1 MGFHFH
7 LNNHS
12 LKAVPQA
19 LFLGFWNAGERAEV
33 AVKPQGL
40 DESAGGRTMDGRYR
54 ARIQTI
60 VNASDKFPEQKA
72 ALEDAASIGDRGCLS
87 GIEQA
92 AMNTLDV
99 IDQLRGSVKKQAF
112 PFAVALFRRI

>member
-1 MGFHFH
+1 MEFHM
-7 LNNHS
+7 NNHS

-19 LFLGFWNAGERAEV
+19 LFFGLRNAGQRAEV

-60 VNASDKFPEQKA
+60 VNASREFPQQKA
-72 ALEDAASIGDRGCLS
+72 ALKDAASIGDRGCLP